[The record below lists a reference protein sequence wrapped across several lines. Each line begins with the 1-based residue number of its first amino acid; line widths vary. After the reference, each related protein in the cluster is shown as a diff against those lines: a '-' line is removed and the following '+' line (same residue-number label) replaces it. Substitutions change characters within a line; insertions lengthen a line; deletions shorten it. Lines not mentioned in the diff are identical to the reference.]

1 MNLLNK
7 LTIKNLKLNKRRT
20 IVTIIGIMLA
30 VALINAVATM
40 YFSGMASIIRAEKST
55 RGDYHTVFYN
65 VPLND
70 IKTIQNNRNVENI
83 TKLKYLGTS
92 KIRSNNPQAP
102 YVSVVAAEK
111 NNIDKLG
118 MYLIKG
124 RLPENENEII
134 ITKYLNNIMNTNY
147 SIGDKLTMDI
157 GDRYSK
163 DNIKL
168 KKSENLQDGEKI
180 LNTQKREFTIVGIVM
195 EISESVNQP
204 GEIADTVVTCLRK
217 EDIKDN
223 LDLFIRLNKEGL
235 KKPYTAIGDM
245 LGIDGNLYK
254 EVQDDYATGRDATK
268 SGELQEKF
276 AKERK
281 KAKYQFTS
289 RRYLI
294 SLETDKRGTSF
305 FRLKYVVAIAIGIII
320 FTSVFCIKNSF
331 DISITEKNKQY
342 GMLRSIGATKKQVR
356 KNVLFEATILA
367 LIGIPLGIFLGYFAS
382 FILVKI
388 SNVFLKELIVTENE
402 INFELVFDLN
412 WMSAAISALLGMV
425 TIYLSS
431 LRIARKAAKVSPIN
445 SIRNSADIKIKA
457 KKLKVPKII
466 KSIFKVGGEISY
478 KNMKRNKKRYR
489 VTIISIVLSIM
500 VYISLTTFMQMML
513 KQIQLAVGNID
524 YDISCDI
531 YKENDEEI
539 KILNNIA
546 KTTEGVTDYTL
557 LQTNLGKYDKE
568 FLNKEIKQISESYPE
583 NGTISIISVGDI
595 EYNKYIKSLGLNYND
610 VKDKAILIDTISTA
624 TIDASKKPVREIR
637 MLNLK
642 ENDKFD
648 VKDDKGEKLTFEIG
662 KITKKRPFATNEE
675 MSIPYKILVLS
686 DEYYN
691 KTFKDE
697 KRYNAYYKI
706 KDAKDASKIK
716 TQIEESLKDYKQKGI
731 TNAQETYND
740 GKHLI
745 TLVGIFLYGFIII
758 IILIGVTNIVNTI
771 TTSMELRKQE
781 FAILRSVG
789 MTNKEFN
796 RMIRLET
803 LFIGIKSLFF
813 GIPLGT
819 AIAYGIY
826 QVGKMPFEIPLKPIL
841 YSSIAVIVLIASIMQ
856 YSLIKIK
863 KQNTIETIRNENI

>member
-92 KIRSNNPQAP
+92 KIKSNNPQSP

-111 NNIDKLG
+111 NNINKLG

-204 GEIADTVVTCLRK
+204 GEVADTVVTCLRK

-268 SGELQEKF
+268 SGELKEKF

-305 FRLKYVVAIAIGIII
+305 FGLKYVAAIAIGIII

-388 SNVFLKELIVTENE
+388 SNMFLKDLVVTQTE
-402 INFELVFDLN
+402 INFELIFDLN

-513 KQIQLAVGNID
+513 KQIQLAVGKVD
-524 YDISCDI
+524 YDIACDI

-697 KRYNAYYKI
+697 KRYSAYYKV
-706 KDAKDASKIK
+706 KDASKVK
-716 TQIEESLKDYKQKGI
+716 NQIEESLKDYKQKGI
-731 TNAQETYND
+731 TNVQETYND

-826 QVGKMPFEIPLKPIL
+826 QAGKMPFEIPLKPIL
-841 YSSIAVIVLIASIMQ
+841 YSAIAVIVLIASIMQ

>member
-40 YFSGMASIIRAEKST
+40 YFSGMASIIRAQKATS
-55 RGDYHTVFYN
+55 GDYHTVFYN

-83 TKLKYLGTS
+83 TKLKYLGMS
-92 KIRSNNPQAP
+92 KIKTNNTQSP

-111 NNIDKLG
+111 DNMNKLG
-118 MYLIKG
+118 MYLVKG
-124 RLPENENEII
+124 RLPENENEMV
-134 ITKYLNNIMNTNY
+134 ITNHLNNIMSTNY
-147 SIGDKLTMDI
+147 SIGDKLTLEI

-180 LNTQKREFTIVGIVM
+180 INTEKREFTIVGIVVD
-195 EISESVNQP
+195 ISESVNQP
-204 GEIADTVVTCLRK
+204 GEVADTVVTCLRK
-217 EDIKDN
+217 EDIKNN
-223 LDLFIRLNKEGL
+223 LDIFIRLNKEGL
-235 KKPYTAIGDM
+235 KKPYIAIGDM

-254 EVQDDYATGRDATK
+254 AVQDDYATGRYATK
-268 SGELQEKF
+268 SGELKEKF

-281 KAKYQFTS
+281 KAKYQFS
-289 RRYLI
+289 SQRFLI
-294 SLETDKRGTSF
+294 SLETDQKDTSF
-305 FRLKYVVAIAIGIII
+305 FGLRYVAAIAIGIII

-388 SNVFLKELIVTENE
+388 SNMFLKDLVVTQTE
-402 INFELVFDLN
+402 INFELIFDLN

-445 SIRNSADIKIKA
+445 SIRNSADIKIKS
-457 KKLKVPKII
+457 KKLKVPKLI
-466 KSIFKVGGEISY
+466 KSIFKIGGEISY

-489 VTIISIVLSIM
+489 VTVISIVLSIM
-500 VYISLTTFMQMML
+500 VYISLTAFMQIML
-513 KQIQLAVGNID
+513 KQLQAALGNID
-524 YDISCDI
+524 YDISCHI

-539 KILNNIA
+539 TKLNNIA
-546 KTTEGVTDYTL
+546 KTTEGVTEYTL
-557 LQTNLGKYDKE
+557 LQSDVGKYDKK
-568 FLNKEIKQISESYPE
+568 FLNKEIKQISENFPDNE
-583 NGTISIISVGDI
+583 TVSIIAVGDI
-595 EYNKYIKSLGLNYND
+595 EYNKYIKLLGLNYND
-610 VKDKAILIDTISTA
+610 IKDKAILIDTVSTA
-624 TIDASKKPVREIR
+624 TIDASKKPIREIR

-648 VKDDKGEKLTFEIG
+648 VKRDNGEKLTFEIA
-662 KITKKRPFATNEE
+662 KITKKRPFATNED
-675 MSIPYKILVLS
+675 MVTPYKILVLS
-686 DEYYN
+686 NEYYN
-691 KTFKDE
+691 KIFKDE
-697 KRYNAYYKI
+697 KRYSAYYKI
-706 KDAKDASKIK
+706 KDASKVK
-716 TQIEESLKDYKQKGI
+716 TQIEESLKDYKKYFI
-731 TNAQETYND
+731 SNVQERYNNE
-740 GKHLI
+740 KHLI
-745 TLVGIFLYGFIII
+745 TLVAIFLYGFIII
-758 IILIGVTNIVNTI
+758 IILIGVTNIINTI

-841 YSSIAVIVLIASIMQ
+841 YSAIAVIVLIASIMQ
-856 YSLIKIK
+856 YSLVKIK

>member
-305 FRLKYVVAIAIGIII
+305 FGLKYVVAIAIGIII

-388 SNVFLKELIVTENE
+388 SNIFLKELIVTENE

>member
-1 MNLLNK
+1 M
-7 LTIKNLKLNKRRT
+7 
-20 IVTIIGIMLA
+20 
-30 VALINAVATM
+30 
-40 YFSGMASIIRAEKST
+40 E
-55 RGDYHTVFYN
+55 
-65 VPLND
+65 
-70 IKTIQNNRNVENI
+70 
-83 TKLKYLGTS
+83 
-92 KIRSNNPQAP
+92 
-102 YVSVVAAEK
+102 
-111 NNIDKLG
+111 
-118 MYLIKG
+118 
-124 RLPENENEII
+124 
-134 ITKYLNNIMNTNY
+134 
-147 SIGDKLTMDI
+147 I

-180 LNTQKREFTIVGIVM
+180 INTEKREFTIVGIVVD
-195 EISESVNQP
+195 ISESVNQP
-204 GEIADTVVTCLRK
+204 GEVADTVVTCLRK

-223 LDLFIRLNKEGL
+223 LDIFIRLNKEGL
-235 KKPYTAIGDM
+235 KKPYIAIGDM

-268 SGELQEKF
+268 SGELKEKF

-281 KAKYQFTS
+281 KAKYQFS
-289 RRYLI
+289 SQRFLI
-294 SLETDKRGTSF
+294 SLETDQKDTSF
-305 FRLKYVVAIAIGIII
+305 FGLRYLAAIAIGIII

-388 SNVFLKELIVTENE
+388 SNMFLKDLVVTQTE
-402 INFELVFDLN
+402 INFELIFDLN

-445 SIRNSADIKIKA
+445 SIRNSADIKIKS
-457 KKLKVPKII
+457 KKLKVPKLI
-466 KSIFKVGGEISY
+466 KSIFKIGGEISY

-489 VTIISIVLSIM
+489 VTVISIVLSIM
-500 VYISLTTFMQMML
+500 VYISLTAFMQIML
-513 KQIQLAVGNID
+513 KQLQAALGNID
-524 YDISCDI
+524 YDISCHI

-539 KILNNIA
+539 TKLNNIA
-546 KTTEGVTDYTL
+546 KTTEGVTEYTL
-557 LQTNLGKYDKE
+557 LQSDVGKYDKK
-568 FLNKEIKQISESYPE
+568 FLNKEIKQISENFPDNE
-583 NGTISIISVGDI
+583 TVSIIAVGDI

-610 VKDKAILIDTISTA
+610 IKDKAILIDTVSTA

-648 VKDDKGEKLTFEIG
+648 VKRDNGEKLTFEIA
-662 KITKKRPFATNEE
+662 KVTKKRPFATNED
-675 MSIPYKILVLS
+675 MSTPYKILVLS
-686 DEYYN
+686 NEYYN
-691 KTFKDE
+691 KIFKDE
-697 KRYNAYYKI
+697 KRYSAYYKI
-706 KDAKDASKIK
+706 KDASKVK
-716 TQIEESLKDYKQKGI
+716 TQIEESLKDYKKYFI
-731 TNAQETYND
+731 SNVQERYNNE
-740 GKHLI
+740 KHLI
-745 TLVGIFLYGFIII
+745 TLVSIFLYGFIII

-841 YSSIAVIVLIASIMQ
+841 YSAIAVIVLIASIMQ

>member
-40 YFSGMASIIRAEKST
+40 YFSGMASIIRAQKATS
-55 RGDYHTVFYN
+55 GDYHTVFYN

-92 KIRSNNPQAP
+92 KIKSNNPQSP
-102 YVSVVAAEK
+102 YVSVVAVEK
-111 NNIDKLG
+111 DNMSKLG
-118 MYLIKG
+118 MYLVKG
-124 RLPENENEII
+124 RLPENENEMV
-134 ITKYLNNIMNTNY
+134 ITNYLNNIMSTNY
-147 SIGDKLTMDI
+147 SIGDKLTMEI

-180 LNTQKREFTIVGIVM
+180 INTEKREFTIVGIVVD
-195 EISESVNQP
+195 ISESVNQP
-204 GEIADTVVTCLRK
+204 GEVADTVVTCLRK

-223 LDLFIRLNKEGL
+223 LDIFIRLNKEGL
-235 KKPYTAIGDM
+235 KKPDIAIGDRIGM
-245 LGIDGNLYK
+245 DGKLDK

-268 SGELQEKF
+268 SGELKEKF

-281 KAKYQFTS
+281 KAKYQFS
-289 RRYLI
+289 SQRFLI
-294 SLETDKRGTSF
+294 SLETDQKDTSF
-305 FRLKYVVAIAIGIII
+305 FGLRYVAAIAIGIII

-388 SNVFLKELIVTENE
+388 SNMFLKDLVVTQTE
-402 INFELVFDLN
+402 INFELIFDLN

-457 KKLKVPKII
+457 KKLKVPKLI
-466 KSIFKVGGEISY
+466 KSIFKIGGEISY

-489 VTIISIVLSIM
+489 VTVISIVLSIM
-500 VYISLTTFMQMML
+500 VYISLTAFMQIML
-513 KQIQLAVGNID
+513 KQLQAAVGNID
-524 YDISCDI
+524 YDISCHI

-539 KILNNIA
+539 TKLNNIA
-546 KTTEGVTDYTL
+546 KTTEGVTEYTL
-557 LQTNLGKYDKE
+557 LQSDVGKYDKK
-568 FLNKEIKQISESYPE
+568 FLNKEIKQISENFPDNE
-583 NGTISIISVGDI
+583 TVSIIAVGDI

-610 VKDKAILIDTISTA
+610 IKDKAILIDTVSTA
-624 TIDASKKPVREIR
+624 TIDASKKPIREIR

-648 VKDDKGEKLTFEIG
+648 VKRDNGEKLTFEIA
-662 KITKKRPFATNEE
+662 KVTKKRPFATNED
-675 MSIPYKILVLS
+675 MVTPYKILVLS
-686 DEYYN
+686 NEYYN
-691 KTFKDE
+691 KIFKDE
-697 KRYNAYYKI
+697 KRYSAYYKI
-706 KDAKDASKIK
+706 KDASKVK
-716 TQIEESLKDYKQKGI
+716 TQIEESLKDYKKYFI
-731 TNAQETYND
+731 SNVQERYNNE
-740 GKHLI
+740 KHLI
-745 TLVGIFLYGFIII
+745 TLVAIFLYGFIII
-758 IILIGVTNIVNTI
+758 IILIGVTNIINTI

-796 RMIRLET
+796 KMIRLET

-841 YSSIAVIVLIASIMQ
+841 YSAIAVIVLIASIMQ

>member
-92 KIRSNNPQAP
+92 KIKSNNPQSP

-111 NNIDKLG
+111 NNINKLG

-195 EISESVNQP
+195 EISESVDQP
-204 GEIADTVVTCLRK
+204 GEVADTVVTCLRK

-254 EVQDDYATGRDATK
+254 EVQDDYATK
-268 SGELQEKF
+268 SGELKEKF

-305 FRLKYVVAIAIGIII
+305 FGLKYVVAIAIGIII

-431 LRIARKAAKVSPIN
+431 LRIARKASKVSPIN

-513 KQIQLAVGNID
+513 KQIQLAVGNVD
-524 YDISCDI
+524 YDIACNI

-546 KTTEGVTDYTL
+546 KTTEDVTEYTL
-557 LQTNLGKYDKE
+557 LQTNVGKYDKG
-568 FLNKEIKQISESYPE
+568 FLNKEIKQISENFPDNE
-583 NGTISIISVGDI
+583 TVSIISVGDI

-610 VKDKAILIDTISTA
+610 IKDKAILIDTVSTA
-624 TIDASKKPVREIR
+624 TIDASKKPIREIR

-648 VKDDKGEKLTFEIG
+648 VKGDKGEKLTFEIG
-662 KITKKRPFATNEE
+662 KITKKRPFATNGD
-675 MSIPYKILVLS
+675 MATPYKILVLS

-697 KRYNAYYKI
+697 KRYSAYYKV
-706 KDAKDASKIK
+706 KDASKVK
-716 TQIEESLKDYKQKGI
+716 NQIEESLKDYKQKYI
-731 TNAQETYND
+731 TNVQETYND

-819 AIAYGIY
+819 AISYGIY
-826 QVGKMPFEIPLKPIL
+826 QAGNMPFEIPLKPIL
-841 YSSIAVIVLIASIMQ
+841 YSAIAVIVLIASIMQ

>member
-92 KIRSNNPQAP
+92 KIKSNNPQSP

-111 NNIDKLG
+111 NDINKLG

-195 EISESVNQP
+195 EISESVDQP
-204 GEIADTVVTCLRK
+204 GEVADTVVTCLRK

-268 SGELQEKF
+268 SGELKEKF

-305 FRLKYVVAIAIGIII
+305 FGLKYVAAIAIGIII

-513 KQIQLAVGNID
+513 KQIQLAVGKVD
-524 YDISCDI
+524 YDIACDI

-697 KRYNAYYKI
+697 KRYSAYYKV
-706 KDAKDASKIK
+706 KDASKVK
-716 TQIEESLKDYKQKGI
+716 NQIEESLKDYKQKGI
-731 TNAQETYND
+731 TNVQETYND

-819 AIAYGIY
+819 AISYGIY
-826 QVGKMPFEIPLKPIL
+826 QAGNMPFEIPLKPIL
-841 YSSIAVIVLIASIMQ
+841 YSAIAVIVLIASIMQ

>member
-92 KIRSNNPQAP
+92 KIKSNNPQSP

-111 NNIDKLG
+111 NNINKLG

-204 GEIADTVVTCLRK
+204 GEVADTVVTCLRK

-305 FRLKYVVAIAIGIII
+305 FGLKYVAAIAIGIII

-388 SNVFLKELIVTENE
+388 SNIFLKELIVTENE

-431 LRIARKAAKVSPIN
+431 LRIARKASKVSPIN

-478 KNMKRNKKRYR
+478 KNIKRNKKRYR

-513 KQIQLAVGNID
+513 KQIQLAVGKVD
-524 YDISCDI
+524 YDIACDI

-697 KRYNAYYKI
+697 KRYSAYYKV
-706 KDAKDASKIK
+706 KDASKVK
-716 TQIEESLKDYKQKGI
+716 NQIEESLKDYKQKGI
-731 TNAQETYND
+731 TNVQETYND

-813 GIPLGT
+813 GISLGT
-819 AIAYGIY
+819 AISYGIY
-826 QVGKMPFEIPLKPIL
+826 QAGNMPFEIPLKPIL
-841 YSSIAVIVLIASIMQ
+841 YSAIAVIVLIASIMQ

-863 KQNTIETIRNENI
+863 KQNTIETIKNENI

>member
-92 KIRSNNPQAP
+92 KIKSNNPQSP
-102 YVSVVAAEK
+102 YVSVVAVEK
-111 NNIDKLG
+111 NNINKLG

-204 GEIADTVVTCLRK
+204 GEVADTVVTCLRK

-305 FRLKYVVAIAIGIII
+305 FGLKYVAAIAIGIII

-513 KQIQLAVGNID
+513 KQIQLAVGKVD
-524 YDISCDI
+524 YDIACDI

-697 KRYNAYYKI
+697 KRYSAYYKV
-706 KDAKDASKIK
+706 KDASKIK
-716 TQIEESLKDYKQKGI
+716 NQIEESLKDYKQKGI
-731 TNAQETYND
+731 TNVQETYND

-841 YSSIAVIVLIASIMQ
+841 YSAIAVIVLIASIMQ

>member
-40 YFSGMASIIRAEKST
+40 YFSGMASIIKAQKST
-55 RGDYHTVFYN
+55 SGDYHTVFYN

-83 TKLKYLGTS
+83 TKLKYLGMS
-92 KIRSNNPQAP
+92 KFKSNVSQIP
-102 YVSVVAAEK
+102 YVSVVAVEK
-111 NNIDKLG
+111 DNMNKLG
-118 MYLIKG
+118 MYLAKG
-124 RLPENENEII
+124 RLPENENEMV
-134 ITKYLNNIMNTNY
+134 ITNHLNNIMSTNY
-147 SIGDKLTMDI
+147 SIGDKVTLEI

-180 LNTQKREFTIVGIVM
+180 LNTEKREFTIVGVVV

-223 LDLFIRLNKEGL
+223 LDIFIRLNKEGL
-235 KKPYTAIGDM
+235 KKPYIAIGDM

-254 EVQDDYATGRDATK
+254 EVQEDYATGMDSTK
-268 SGELQEKF
+268 SGELKERF

-281 KAKYQFTS
+281 KAKYQFS
-289 RRYLI
+289 SQRFLI
-294 SLETDKRGTSF
+294 SLETDQKDTSF
-305 FRLKYVVAIAIGIII
+305 FGLRYVAAIAIGIII

-388 SNVFLKELIVTENE
+388 SNMFLKDLVVTQTE
-402 INFELVFDLN
+402 INFELIFDLN

-431 LRIARKAAKVSPIN
+431 LRIARKAAKVSPIS

-457 KKLKVPKII
+457 KKLKVPKLI
-466 KSIFKVGGEISY
+466 KSIFKIGGEISY

-489 VTIISIVLSIM
+489 VTVISIVLSIM
-500 VYISLTTFMQMML
+500 VYISLTAFMQIML
-513 KQIQLAVGNID
+513 KQLQAAVGNID
-524 YDISCDI
+524 YDISCHI

-539 KILNNIA
+539 TKLNNIA
-546 KTTEGVTDYTL
+546 KTTEGVTEYTL
-557 LQTNLGKYDKE
+557 LQSDVGKYDKK
-568 FLNKEIKQISESYPE
+568 FLNKEIKQISENYPGNE
-583 NGTISIISVGDI
+583 TVSIIAVGDI
-595 EYNKYIKSLGLNYND
+595 EYNKYIKSLSLNYND
-610 VKDKAILIDTISTA
+610 IKDKAILIDTVSTSI
-624 TIDASKKPVREIR
+624 IDENHKPVREIR

-648 VKDDKGEKLTFEIG
+648 VKRDNGEKLTFEIA
-662 KITKKRPFATNEE
+662 KVTKKRPFATNEN
-675 MSIPYKILVLS
+675 MANPYKILVLS
-686 DEYYN
+686 NEHYD
-691 KTFKDE
+691 KIFKDE
-697 KRYNAYYKI
+697 KRYSAYYKI
-706 KDAKDASKIK
+706 KDASKVK
-716 TQIEESLKDYKQKGI
+716 TQIEESLKDYKKYFI
-731 TNAQETYND
+731 SNVQERYNNE
-740 GKHLI
+740 KHLI
-745 TLVGIFLYGFIII
+745 TLVSIFLYGFIII

-841 YSSIAVIVLIASIMQ
+841 YSAIAVIVLIASIMK

>member
-92 KIRSNNPQAP
+92 KIKSNNPQSP

-111 NNIDKLG
+111 NNINKLG

-195 EISESVNQP
+195 EISESVDQP
-204 GEIADTVVTCLRK
+204 GEVADTVVTCLRK

-268 SGELQEKF
+268 SGELKEKF

-305 FRLKYVVAIAIGIII
+305 FGLKYVAAIAIGIII

-388 SNVFLKELIVTENE
+388 SNIFLKELIVTENE

-513 KQIQLAVGNID
+513 KQIQLAVGKVD
-524 YDISCDI
+524 YDIACDI

-697 KRYNAYYKI
+697 KRYSAYYKV
-706 KDAKDASKIK
+706 KDASKVK
-716 TQIEESLKDYKQKGI
+716 NQIEESLKDYKQKGI
-731 TNAQETYND
+731 TNVQETYND

-745 TLVGIFLYGFIII
+745 TVVGIFLYGFIII

-819 AIAYGIY
+819 AISYGIY
-826 QVGKMPFEIPLKPIL
+826 QAGNMPFEIPLKPIL
-841 YSSIAVIVLIASIMQ
+841 YSAIAVIVLIASIMQ

>member
-40 YFSGMASIIRAEKST
+40 YFSGTASIIRAEKST

-92 KIRSNNPQAP
+92 KIKSNNPQSP

-111 NNIDKLG
+111 NNINKLG

-195 EISESVNQP
+195 EISESVDQP
-204 GEIADTVVTCLRK
+204 GEVADTVVTCLRK

-254 EVQDDYATGRDATK
+254 EVQDDYATVRDATK
-268 SGELQEKF
+268 SGELKEKF

-305 FRLKYVVAIAIGIII
+305 FGLKYVAAIAIGIII

-388 SNVFLKELIVTENE
+388 SNIFLKELIVTENE

-513 KQIQLAVGNID
+513 KQIQLAVGKVD
-524 YDISCDI
+524 YDIACDI

-697 KRYNAYYKI
+697 KRYSAYYKV
-706 KDAKDASKIK
+706 KDASKVK
-716 TQIEESLKDYKQKGI
+716 NQIEESLKDYKQKGI
-731 TNAQETYND
+731 TNVQETYND

-819 AIAYGIY
+819 AISYGIY
-826 QVGKMPFEIPLKPIL
+826 QAGNMPFEIPLKPIL
-841 YSSIAVIVLIASIMQ
+841 YSAIAVIVLIASIMQ

>member
-1 MNLLNK
+1 
-7 LTIKNLKLNKRRT
+7 
-20 IVTIIGIMLA
+20 
-30 VALINAVATM
+30 
-40 YFSGMASIIRAEKST
+40 
-55 RGDYHTVFYN
+55 
-65 VPLND
+65 
-70 IKTIQNNRNVENI
+70 
-83 TKLKYLGTS
+83 
-92 KIRSNNPQAP
+92 
-102 YVSVVAAEK
+102 
-111 NNIDKLG
+111 
-118 MYLIKG
+118 
-124 RLPENENEII
+124 
-134 ITKYLNNIMNTNY
+134 MNTKY
-147 SIGDKLTMDI
+147 SIGDKLTLEI

-168 KKSENLQDGEKI
+168 KKAENLQDGEKI
-180 LNTQKREFTIVGIVM
+180 INTEKREFTIVGVVV

-235 KKPYTAIGDM
+235 KKPYIAIGDM

-254 EVQDDYATGRDATK
+254 EVQEDYATGMDSTK
-268 SGELQEKF
+268 SGKLKERF

-281 KAKYQFTS
+281 KAKYQFS
-289 RRYLI
+289 SQRFLI
-294 SLETDKRGTSF
+294 SLETDQKDTSF
-305 FRLKYVVAIAIGIII
+305 FGLRYVAAIAIGIII

-388 SNVFLKELIVTENE
+388 SNMFLKDLVVTQTE
-402 INFELVFDLN
+402 INFELIFDLN

-457 KKLKVPKII
+457 KKLKVPKLI
-466 KSIFKVGGEISY
+466 KSIFKIGGEISY

-489 VTIISIVLSIM
+489 VTVISIVLSIM
-500 VYISLTTFMQMML
+500 VYISLTAFMQIML
-513 KQIQLAVGNID
+513 KQLQAAVGNID
-524 YDISCDI
+524 YDISCHI

-539 KILNNIA
+539 TKLNNVA
-546 KTTEGVTDYTL
+546 QTTEGVTDYTL
-557 LQTNLGKYDKE
+557 LQSNVGKYDKK
-568 FLNKEIKQISESYPE
+568 FLNKEIKQISENYLDSE
-583 NGTISIISVGDI
+583 SVSIIAVGDI

-637 MLNLK
+637 LLNLK

-648 VKDDKGEKLTFEIG
+648 LKSDNGEKLTFEIA
-662 KITKKRPFATNEE
+662 KVTKKRPFATNED
-675 MSIPYKILVLS
+675 MVTPYKILVLS
-686 DEYYN
+686 NEYYN
-691 KTFKDE
+691 KIFKDE
-697 KRYNAYYKI
+697 KRYSAYYKI
-706 KDAKDASKIK
+706 KDASKVK
-716 TQIEESLKDYKQKGI
+716 TQIEESLKDYKKYFI
-731 TNAQETYND
+731 SNVQERYNNE
-740 GKHLI
+740 KHLI
-745 TLVGIFLYGFIII
+745 TLVSIFLYGFIII

-841 YSSIAVIVLIASIMQ
+841 YSAIAVIVLIASIMQ

>member
-20 IVTIIGIMLA
+20 IVTIIGIMLS

-40 YFSGMASIIRAEKST
+40 YFSGMASIIKAQKATS
-55 RGDYHTVFYN
+55 GDYHTVFYN

-83 TKLKYLGTS
+83 TKLKYLGMS
-92 KIRSNNPQAP
+92 KFKSNVSQIP
-102 YVSVVAAEK
+102 YVSVVAVEK
-111 NNIDKLG
+111 DNMNKLG
-118 MYLIKG
+118 MYLAKG
-124 RLPENENEII
+124 RLPDNENEMV
-134 ITKYLNNIMNTNY
+134 ITNHLNNIMSTNY
-147 SIGDKLTMDI
+147 SIGDKVTLEI

-180 LNTQKREFTIVGIVM
+180 LNTEKREFTIVGVVV

-223 LDLFIRLNKEGL
+223 LDIFIRLNKEGL
-235 KKPYTAIGDM
+235 KKPYIAIGDM

-254 EVQDDYATGRDATK
+254 EVQEDYATGMDSTK
-268 SGELQEKF
+268 SGELKERF

-281 KAKYQFTS
+281 KVKYQFS
-289 RRYLI
+289 SQRFLI
-294 SLETDKRGTSF
+294 SLETDQKDTSF
-305 FRLKYVVAIAIGIII
+305 FGLRYVAAIAIGIII

-388 SNVFLKELIVTENE
+388 SNMFLKDLVVTQTE
-402 INFELVFDLN
+402 INFELIFDLN

-457 KKLKVPKII
+457 KKLKVPKLI
-466 KSIFKVGGEISY
+466 KSIFKIGGEISY

-489 VTIISIVLSIM
+489 VTVISIVLSIM
-500 VYISLTTFMQMML
+500 VYISLTAFMQIML
-513 KQIQLAVGNID
+513 KQLQAAVGNID
-524 YDISCDI
+524 YDISCHI

-539 KILNNIA
+539 TKLNNVA
-546 KTTEGVTDYTL
+546 KTTEGVTEYTL
-557 LQTNLGKYDKE
+557 LQSDVGKYDKK
-568 FLNKEIKQISESYPE
+568 FLNKEIKQISENYLDSE
-583 NGTISIISVGDI
+583 TVSIIAVGDI

-648 VKDDKGEKLTFEIG
+648 LKRDNGEKLTFEIA
-662 KITKKRPFATNEE
+662 KITKKRPFATNED
-675 MSIPYKILVLS
+675 MVTPYKILVLS
-686 DEYYN
+686 NEYYN
-691 KTFKDE
+691 KIFKDE
-697 KRYNAYYKI
+697 KRYSAYYKI
-706 KDAKDASKIK
+706 KDASKVK
-716 TQIEESLKDYKQKGI
+716 TQIEESLKDYKKYFI
-731 TNAQETYND
+731 SNVQERYNNE
-740 GKHLI
+740 KHLI
-745 TLVGIFLYGFIII
+745 TLVAIFLYGFIII

-826 QVGKMPFEIPLKPIL
+826 QAGKMPFEIPLKPIL
-841 YSSIAVIVLIASIMQ
+841 YSAIAVIVLIASIMQ

>member
-20 IVTIIGIMLA
+20 IVTIIGIMLS

-40 YFSGMASIIRAEKST
+40 YFSGMASIIKAQKATS
-55 RGDYHTVFYN
+55 GDYHTVFYN

-83 TKLKYLGTS
+83 TKLKYLGMS
-92 KIRSNNPQAP
+92 KFKSNVSQIP
-102 YVSVVAAEK
+102 YVSVVAVEK
-111 NNIDKLG
+111 DNMNKLG
-118 MYLIKG
+118 MYLAKG
-124 RLPENENEII
+124 RLPDNENEMV
-134 ITKYLNNIMNTNY
+134 ITNHLNNIMSTNY
-147 SIGDKLTMDI
+147 SIGDKITLEI

-180 LNTQKREFTIVGIVM
+180 LNTEKREFTIVGVVV

-223 LDLFIRLNKEGL
+223 LDIFIRLNKEGL
-235 KKPYTAIGDM
+235 KKPYIAIGDM

-254 EVQDDYATGRDATK
+254 EVQEDYATGMDSTK
-268 SGELQEKF
+268 SGELKERF

-281 KAKYQFTS
+281 KAKYQFS
-289 RRYLI
+289 SQRFLI
-294 SLETDKRGTSF
+294 SLETDQKDTSF
-305 FRLKYVVAIAIGIII
+305 FGLRYVAAIAIGIII

-388 SNVFLKELIVTENE
+388 SNMFLKDLVVTQTE
-402 INFELVFDLN
+402 INFELIFDLN

-457 KKLKVPKII
+457 KKLKVPKLI
-466 KSIFKVGGEISY
+466 KSIFKIGGEISY

-489 VTIISIVLSIM
+489 VTVISIVLSIM
-500 VYISLTTFMQMML
+500 VYISLTAFMQIML
-513 KQIQLAVGNID
+513 KQLQLAVGNID
-524 YDISCDI
+524 YDISCHI

-539 KILNNIA
+539 TKLNNIA

-557 LQTNLGKYDKE
+557 LQTNW
-568 FLNKEIKQISESYPE
+568 
-583 NGTISIISVGDI
+583 
-595 EYNKYIKSLGLNYND
+595 
-610 VKDKAILIDTISTA
+610 
-624 TIDASKKPVREIR
+624 
-637 MLNLK
+637 
-642 ENDKFD
+642 
-648 VKDDKGEKLTFEIG
+648 
-662 KITKKRPFATNEE
+662 
-675 MSIPYKILVLS
+675 
-686 DEYYN
+686 
-691 KTFKDE
+691 
-697 KRYNAYYKI
+697 RYRI
-706 KDAKDASKIK
+706 
-716 TQIEESLKDYKQKGI
+716 
-731 TNAQETYND
+731 
-740 GKHLI
+740 
-745 TLVGIFLYGFIII
+745 
-758 IILIGVTNIVNTI
+758 
-771 TTSMELRKQE
+771 
-781 FAILRSVG
+781 
-789 MTNKEFN
+789 
-796 RMIRLET
+796 
-803 LFIGIKSLFF
+803 
-813 GIPLGT
+813 
-819 AIAYGIY
+819 
-826 QVGKMPFEIPLKPIL
+826 
-841 YSSIAVIVLIASIMQ
+841 
-856 YSLIKIK
+856 
-863 KQNTIETIRNENI
+863 

>member
-40 YFSGMASIIRAEKST
+40 YFSGMASIIKAQKSIS
-55 RGDYHTVFYN
+55 GDYHTVFYN

-83 TKLKYLGTS
+83 TKLKYLGMS
-92 KIRSNNPQAP
+92 KFKSNVSQIP
-102 YVSVVAAEK
+102 YVSVVAVEK
-111 NNIDKLG
+111 DNMNKLG
-118 MYLIKG
+118 MYLAKG
-124 RLPENENEII
+124 RLPENENEMV
-134 ITKYLNNIMNTNY
+134 ITNHLNNIMSTNY
-147 SIGDKLTMDI
+147 SIGDKVTLEI

-180 LNTQKREFTIVGIVM
+180 LNTEKREFTIVGVVV

-223 LDLFIRLNKEGL
+223 LDIFIRLNKEGL
-235 KKPYTAIGDM
+235 KKPYIAIGDM

-254 EVQDDYATGRDATK
+254 EVQEDYATGMDSTK
-268 SGELQEKF
+268 SGELKERF

-281 KAKYQFTS
+281 KAKYQFS
-289 RRYLI
+289 SQRFLI
-294 SLETDKRGTSF
+294 SLETDQKDTSF
-305 FRLKYVVAIAIGIII
+305 FGLRYVAAIAIGIII

-388 SNVFLKELIVTENE
+388 SNMFLKDLVVTQTE
-402 INFELVFDLN
+402 INFELIFDLN

-457 KKLKVPKII
+457 KKLKVPKLI
-466 KSIFKVGGEISY
+466 KSIFKIGGEISY

-489 VTIISIVLSIM
+489 VTVISIVLSIM
-500 VYISLTTFMQMML
+500 VYISLTAFMQIML
-513 KQIQLAVGNID
+513 KQLQAALGNID
-524 YDISCDI
+524 YDISCHI

-539 KILNNIA
+539 TKLNNVA
-546 KTTEGVTDYTL
+546 QTTEGVTDYTL
-557 LQTNLGKYDKE
+557 LQSNVGKYDKK
-568 FLNKEIKQISESYPE
+568 FLNKEIKQISENYLDSE
-583 NGTISIISVGDI
+583 SVSIIAVGDI

-637 MLNLK
+637 LLNLK

-648 VKDDKGEKLTFEIG
+648 LKSDNGEKLTFEIA
-662 KITKKRPFATNEE
+662 KITKKRPFATNED
-675 MSIPYKILVLS
+675 MVTPYKILVLS
-686 DEYYN
+686 NEYYN
-691 KTFKDE
+691 KIFKDE
-697 KRYNAYYKI
+697 KRYSAYYKI
-706 KDAKDASKIK
+706 KDASKVK
-716 TQIEESLKDYKQKGI
+716 TQIEESLKDYKKYFI
-731 TNAQETYND
+731 SNVQERYNNE
-740 GKHLI
+740 KHLI
-745 TLVGIFLYGFIII
+745 TLVSIFLYGFIII

-771 TTSMELRKQE
+771 TTRMELRKQE

-841 YSSIAVIVLIASIMQ
+841 YSAIAVIVLIASIMQ

>member
-40 YFSGMASIIRAEKST
+40 YFSGMASIIKAQKST
-55 RGDYHTVFYN
+55 SGDYHTVFYN

-83 TKLKYLGTS
+83 TKLKYLGMS
-92 KIRSNNPQAP
+92 KFKSNVSQIP
-102 YVSVVAAEK
+102 YVSVVAVEK
-111 NNIDKLG
+111 DNMNKLG
-118 MYLIKG
+118 MYLAKG
-124 RLPENENEII
+124 RLPENENEMV
-134 ITKYLNNIMNTNY
+134 ITNHLNNIMSTNY
-147 SIGDKLTMDI
+147 SIGDKLMLEI

-180 LNTQKREFTIVGIVM
+180 INTEKREFTIVGIVVD
-195 EISESVNQP
+195 ISESVNQP
-204 GEIADTVVTCLRK
+204 GEVADTVVTCLRK

-223 LDLFIRLNKEGL
+223 LDIFIRLNKEGL
-235 KKPYTAIGDM
+235 KKPYIAIGDM

-268 SGELQEKF
+268 SGELKERF

-281 KAKYQFTS
+281 KAKYQFS
-289 RRYLI
+289 SQRFLI
-294 SLETDKRGTSF
+294 SLETDQKDTSF
-305 FRLKYVVAIAIGIII
+305 FGLRYVAAIAIGIII

-388 SNVFLKELIVTENE
+388 SNMFLKDLVVTQTE
-402 INFELVFDLN
+402 INFELIFDLN

-457 KKLKVPKII
+457 KKLKVPKLI
-466 KSIFKVGGEISY
+466 KSIFKIGGEISY

-489 VTIISIVLSIM
+489 VTVISIVLSIM
-500 VYISLTTFMQMML
+500 VYISLTAFMQIML
-513 KQIQLAVGNID
+513 KQLQAALGNID
-524 YDISCDI
+524 YDISCHI

-539 KILNNIA
+539 TKLNNIA
-546 KTTEGVTDYTL
+546 KTTEGVTEYTL
-557 LQTNLGKYDKE
+557 LQSDVGKYDKK
-568 FLNKEIKQISESYPE
+568 FLNKEIKQISENFPDNE
-583 NGTISIISVGDI
+583 TVSIIAVGDI

-610 VKDKAILIDTISTA
+610 IKDKAILIDTVSTA
-624 TIDASKKPVREIR
+624 TIDASKKPIREIR

-648 VKDDKGEKLTFEIG
+648 VKRDNGEKLTFEIA
-662 KITKKRPFATNEE
+662 KITKKRPFATNED
-675 MSIPYKILVLS
+675 MVTPYKILVLS
-686 DEYYN
+686 NEYYN
-691 KTFKDE
+691 KIFKDE
-697 KRYNAYYKI
+697 KRYSAYYKI
-706 KDAKDASKIK
+706 KDASKVK
-716 TQIEESLKDYKQKGI
+716 TQIEESLKDYKKYFI
-731 TNAQETYND
+731 SNVQERYNNE
-740 GKHLI
+740 KHLI
-745 TLVGIFLYGFIII
+745 TLVAIFLYGFIII
-758 IILIGVTNIVNTI
+758 IILIGVTNIINTI

-841 YSSIAVIVLIASIMQ
+841 YSAIAVIVLIASIMQ
-856 YSLIKIK
+856 YSLVKIK

>member
-40 YFSGMASIIRAEKST
+40 YFSGMASIIKAEKST

-70 IKTIQNNRNVENI
+70 IKTIQNNRNVGNI

-92 KIRSNNPQAP
+92 KIKSNNPQSP

-111 NNIDKLG
+111 NNINKLG

-204 GEIADTVVTCLRK
+204 GEVADTVVTCLRK

-223 LDLFIRLNKEGL
+223 LDFFIRLNKEGL

-268 SGELQEKF
+268 SGELKEKF

-305 FRLKYVVAIAIGIII
+305 FGLKYVVAIAIGIII

-412 WMSAAISALLGMV
+412 WMSAALLGMV

-431 LRIARKAAKVSPIN
+431 LRIARKASKVSPIN

-513 KQIQLAVGNID
+513 KQIQLAVGNVD
-524 YDISCDI
+524 YDIACNI

-546 KTTEGVTDYTL
+546 KTTEDVTDYTL
-557 LQTNLGKYDKE
+557 LQTNVGKYDKE
-568 FLNKEIKQISESYPE
+568 FLNKEIKQISENFPDNE
-583 NGTISIISVGDI
+583 TVSIISVGDI

-610 VKDKAILIDTISTA
+610 IKDKAILIDTVSTA
-624 TIDASKKPVREIR
+624 TIDARKKPIREIR

-648 VKDDKGEKLTFEIG
+648 VKGDKGEKLTFEIG
-662 KITKKRPFATNEE
+662 KITKKRPFATNGD
-675 MSIPYKILVLS
+675 MATPYKILVLS

-697 KRYNAYYKI
+697 KRYTAYYKV

-716 TQIEESLKDYKQKGI
+716 AQIEESLKDYKQKGI
-731 TNAQETYND
+731 TNVQETYND

>member
-40 YFSGMASIIRAEKST
+40 YFSGMASIIRAQKATS
-55 RGDYHTVFYN
+55 GDYHTVFYN

-83 TKLKYLGTS
+83 TKLKYLGMS
-92 KIRSNNPQAP
+92 KIKTNNTQSP

-111 NNIDKLG
+111 DNMNKLG
-118 MYLIKG
+118 MYLVKG
-124 RLPENENEII
+124 RLPENENEMV
-134 ITKYLNNIMNTNY
+134 ITNHLNNIMSTNY
-147 SIGDKLTMDI
+147 SIGDKLTLEI

-180 LNTQKREFTIVGIVM
+180 INTEKREFTIVGIVVD
-195 EISESVNQP
+195 ISESVNQP
-204 GEIADTVVTCLRK
+204 GEVADTVVTCLRK

-223 LDLFIRLNKEGL
+223 LDIFIRLNKEGL
-235 KKPYTAIGDM
+235 KKPYIAIGDM

-254 EVQDDYATGRDATK
+254 AVQDDYATGRDATK
-268 SGELQEKF
+268 SGELKEKF

-281 KAKYQFTS
+281 KAKYQFS
-289 RRYLI
+289 SQRFLI
-294 SLETDKRGTSF
+294 SLETDQKDTSF
-305 FRLKYVVAIAIGIII
+305 FGLRYVAAIAIGIII

-388 SNVFLKELIVTENE
+388 SNMFLKDLVVTQTE
-402 INFELVFDLN
+402 INFELIFDLN

-445 SIRNSADIKIKA
+445 SIRNSADIKIKS
-457 KKLKVPKII
+457 KKLKVPKLI
-466 KSIFKVGGEISY
+466 KSIFKIGGEISY

-489 VTIISIVLSIM
+489 VTVISIVLSIM
-500 VYISLTTFMQMML
+500 VYISLTAFMQIML
-513 KQIQLAVGNID
+513 KQLQAALGNID
-524 YDISCDI
+524 YDISCHI

-539 KILNNIA
+539 TKLNNIA
-546 KTTEGVTDYTL
+546 KTTEGVTEYTL
-557 LQTNLGKYDKE
+557 LQSDVGKYDKK
-568 FLNKEIKQISESYPE
+568 FLNKEIKQISENFPDNE
-583 NGTISIISVGDI
+583 TVSIIAVGDI

-610 VKDKAILIDTISTA
+610 IKDKAILIDTVSTA
-624 TIDASKKPVREIR
+624 TIDASKKPIREIR

-648 VKDDKGEKLTFEIG
+648 VKRDNGEKLTFEIA
-662 KITKKRPFATNEE
+662 KITKKRPFATNED
-675 MSIPYKILVLS
+675 MVTPYKILVLS
-686 DEYYN
+686 NEYYN
-691 KTFKDE
+691 KIFKDE
-697 KRYNAYYKI
+697 KRYSAYYKI
-706 KDAKDASKIK
+706 KDASKVK
-716 TQIEESLKDYKQKGI
+716 TQIEESLKDYKKYFI
-731 TNAQETYND
+731 SNVQERYNNE
-740 GKHLI
+740 KHLI
-745 TLVGIFLYGFIII
+745 TLVAIFLYGFIII
-758 IILIGVTNIVNTI
+758 IILIGVTNIINTI

-819 AIAYGIY
+819 AISYGIY
-826 QVGKMPFEIPLKPIL
+826 QAGNMPFEIPLKPIL
-841 YSSIAVIVLIASIMQ
+841 YSAIAVIVLIASIMQ
-856 YSLIKIK
+856 YSLVKIK

>member
-40 YFSGMASIIRAEKST
+40 YFSGTASIIRAEKST

-92 KIRSNNPQAP
+92 KIKSNNPQSP

-111 NNIDKLG
+111 NNINKLG

-195 EISESVNQP
+195 EISESVDQP
-204 GEIADTVVTCLRK
+204 GEVADTVVTCLRK

-268 SGELQEKF
+268 SGELKEKF

-305 FRLKYVVAIAIGIII
+305 FGLKYVAAIAIGIII

-513 KQIQLAVGNID
+513 EQIQLAVGKVD
-524 YDISCDI
+524 YDIACDI

-697 KRYNAYYKI
+697 KRYSAYYKV
-706 KDAKDASKIK
+706 KDASKIK
-716 TQIEESLKDYKQKGI
+716 NQIEESLKDYKQKGI
-731 TNAQETYND
+731 TNVQETYND

-819 AIAYGIY
+819 AISYGIY
-826 QVGKMPFEIPLKPIL
+826 QAGNMPFEIPLKPIL
-841 YSSIAVIVLIASIMQ
+841 YSAIAVIVLIASIMQ

>member
-92 KIRSNNPQAP
+92 KIKSNNPQSP

-111 NNIDKLG
+111 NNINKLG

-204 GEIADTVVTCLRK
+204 GEVADTVVTWLRK
-217 EDIKDN
+217 QDIKDN

-305 FRLKYVVAIAIGIII
+305 FGLKYVAAIAIGIII

-388 SNVFLKELIVTENE
+388 SNIFLKELIVTENE

-513 KQIQLAVGNID
+513 KQIQLAVGKID
-524 YDISCDI
+524 YDITCRI

-648 VKDDKGEKLTFEIG
+648 VKDDKSEKLTFEIG

-697 KRYNAYYKI
+697 KRYSAYYKV
-706 KDAKDASKIK
+706 KDASKIK
-716 TQIEESLKDYKQKGI
+716 NQIEESLKDYKQKGI
-731 TNAQETYND
+731 TNVQETYND

-819 AIAYGIY
+819 AISYGIY
-826 QVGKMPFEIPLKPIL
+826 QAGNMPFEIPLKPIL
-841 YSSIAVIVLIASIMQ
+841 YSAIAVIVLIASIMQ

>member
-40 YFSGMASIIRAEKST
+40 YFSGMASIIRAQKATS
-55 RGDYHTVFYN
+55 GDYHTVFYN

-92 KIRSNNPQAP
+92 KIKTNNTQSP

-111 NNIDKLG
+111 DNMNKLG
-118 MYLIKG
+118 MYLVKG
-124 RLPENENEII
+124 RLPENENEMV
-134 ITKYLNNIMNTNY
+134 ITNHLNNIMSTNY
-147 SIGDKLTMDI
+147 SIGDKLTLEI

-180 LNTQKREFTIVGIVM
+180 INTEKREFTIVGIVVD
-195 EISESVNQP
+195 ISESVNQP
-204 GEIADTVVTCLRK
+204 GEVADTVVTCLRK

-223 LDLFIRLNKEGL
+223 LDIFIRLNKEGL
-235 KKPYTAIGDM
+235 KKPYIAIGDM

-254 EVQDDYATGRDATK
+254 AVQDDYATGRDATK
-268 SGELQEKF
+268 SGELKEKF

-281 KAKYQFTS
+281 KAKYQFS
-289 RRYLI
+289 SQRFLI
-294 SLETDKRGTSF
+294 SLETDQKDTSF
-305 FRLKYVVAIAIGIII
+305 FGLRYVAAIAIGIII

-388 SNVFLKELIVTENE
+388 SNMFLKDLVVTQTE
-402 INFELVFDLN
+402 INFELIFDLN

-445 SIRNSADIKIKA
+445 SIRNSADIKIKS
-457 KKLKVPKII
+457 KKLKVPKLI
-466 KSIFKVGGEISY
+466 KSIFKIGGEISY

-489 VTIISIVLSIM
+489 VTVISIVLSIM
-500 VYISLTTFMQMML
+500 VYISLTAFMQIML
-513 KQIQLAVGNID
+513 KQLQAALGNID
-524 YDISCDI
+524 YDISCHI

-539 KILNNIA
+539 TKLNNIA
-546 KTTEGVTDYTL
+546 KTTEGVTEYTL
-557 LQTNLGKYDKE
+557 LQSDVGKYDKK
-568 FLNKEIKQISESYPE
+568 FLNKEIKQISENFPDNE
-583 NGTISIISVGDI
+583 TVSIIAVGDI

-610 VKDKAILIDTISTA
+610 IKDKAILIDTVSTA
-624 TIDASKKPVREIR
+624 TIDASKKPIREIR

-648 VKDDKGEKLTFEIG
+648 VKRDNGEKLTFEIA
-662 KITKKRPFATNEE
+662 KITKKRPFATNED
-675 MSIPYKILVLS
+675 MVTPYKILVLS
-686 DEYYN
+686 NEYYN
-691 KTFKDE
+691 KIFKDE
-697 KRYNAYYKI
+697 KRYSAYYKI
-706 KDAKDASKIK
+706 KDASKVK
-716 TQIEESLKDYKQKGI
+716 TQIEESLKDYKKYFI
-731 TNAQETYND
+731 SNVQERYNNE
-740 GKHLI
+740 KHLI
-745 TLVGIFLYGFIII
+745 TLVAIFLYGFIII
-758 IILIGVTNIVNTI
+758 IILIGVTNIINTI

-841 YSSIAVIVLIASIMQ
+841 YSAIAVIVLIASIMQ
-856 YSLIKIK
+856 YSLVKIK

>member
-40 YFSGMASIIRAEKST
+40 YFSGMASIIRAQKATS
-55 RGDYHTVFYN
+55 GDYHTVFYN

-83 TKLKYLGTS
+83 TKLKYLGMS
-92 KIRSNNPQAP
+92 KIKTNNTQSP

-111 NNIDKLG
+111 DNMNKLG
-118 MYLIKG
+118 MYLVKG
-124 RLPENENEII
+124 RLPENENEMV
-134 ITKYLNNIMNTNY
+134 ITNHLNNIMSTNY
-147 SIGDKLTMDI
+147 SIGDKLTLEI

-180 LNTQKREFTIVGIVM
+180 INTEKRKFTIVGIVVD
-195 EISESVNQP
+195 ISESVNQP
-204 GEIADTVVTCLRK
+204 GEVADTVVTCLRK

-223 LDLFIRLNKEGL
+223 LDIFIRLNKEGL
-235 KKPYTAIGDM
+235 KKPYIAIGDM

-254 EVQDDYATGRDATK
+254 AVQDDYATGRDATK
-268 SGELQEKF
+268 SGELKEKF

-281 KAKYQFTS
+281 KAKYQFS
-289 RRYLI
+289 SQRFLI
-294 SLETDKRGTSF
+294 SLETDQKDTSF
-305 FRLKYVVAIAIGIII
+305 FGLRYVAAIAIGIII

-388 SNVFLKELIVTENE
+388 SNMFLKDLVVTQTE
-402 INFELVFDLN
+402 INFELIFDLN

-445 SIRNSADIKIKA
+445 SIRNSADIKIKS
-457 KKLKVPKII
+457 KKLKVPKLI
-466 KSIFKVGGEISY
+466 KSIFKIGGEISY

-489 VTIISIVLSIM
+489 VTVISIVLSIM
-500 VYISLTTFMQMML
+500 VYISLTAFMQIML
-513 KQIQLAVGNID
+513 KQLQAALGNID
-524 YDISCDI
+524 YDISCHI

-539 KILNNIA
+539 TKLNNIA
-546 KTTEGVTDYTL
+546 KTTEGVTEYTL
-557 LQTNLGKYDKE
+557 LQSDVGKYDKK
-568 FLNKEIKQISESYPE
+568 FLNKEIKQISENFPDNE
-583 NGTISIISVGDI
+583 TVSIIAVGDI

-610 VKDKAILIDTISTA
+610 IKDKAILIDTVSTA
-624 TIDASKKPVREIR
+624 TIDASKKPIREIR

-648 VKDDKGEKLTFEIG
+648 VKRDNGEKLTFEIA
-662 KITKKRPFATNEE
+662 KITKKRPFATNED
-675 MSIPYKILVLS
+675 MVTPYKILVLS
-686 DEYYN
+686 NEYYN
-691 KTFKDE
+691 KIFKDE
-697 KRYNAYYKI
+697 KRYSAYYKI
-706 KDAKDASKIK
+706 KDASKVK
-716 TQIEESLKDYKQKGI
+716 TQIEESLKDYKKYFI
-731 TNAQETYND
+731 SNVQERYNNE
-740 GKHLI
+740 KHLI
-745 TLVGIFLYGFIII
+745 TLVAIFLYGFIII
-758 IILIGVTNIVNTI
+758 IILIGVTNIINTI

-841 YSSIAVIVLIASIMQ
+841 YSAIAVIVLIASIMQ
-856 YSLIKIK
+856 YSLVKIK

>member
-40 YFSGMASIIRAEKST
+40 YFSGMASIIRAQKATS
-55 RGDYHTVFYN
+55 GDYHTVFYN

-83 TKLKYLGTS
+83 TKLKYLGMS
-92 KIRSNNPQAP
+92 KIKTNNTQSP

-111 NNIDKLG
+111 DNMNKLG
-118 MYLIKG
+118 MYLVKG
-124 RLPENENEII
+124 RLPENENEMV
-134 ITKYLNNIMNTNY
+134 ITNHLNNIMSTNY
-147 SIGDKLTMDI
+147 SIGDKLTLEI

-180 LNTQKREFTIVGIVM
+180 INTEKREFTIVGIVVD
-195 EISESVNQP
+195 ISESVNQP
-204 GEIADTVVTCLRK
+204 GEVADTVVTCLRK

-223 LDLFIRLNKEGL
+223 LDIFIRLNKEGL
-235 KKPYTAIGDM
+235 KKPYIAIGDM

-254 EVQDDYATGRDATK
+254 AVQDDYATGRDATK
-268 SGELQEKF
+268 SGELKEKF

-281 KAKYQFTS
+281 KAKYQFS
-289 RRYLI
+289 SQRFLI
-294 SLETDKRGTSF
+294 SLETDQKDTSF
-305 FRLKYVVAIAIGIII
+305 FGLRYVAAIAIGIII

-367 LIGIPLGIFLGYFAS
+367 LIGIPIGIFLGYFAS

-388 SNVFLKELIVTENE
+388 SNMFLKDLVVTQTE
-402 INFELVFDLN
+402 INFELIFDLN

-445 SIRNSADIKIKA
+445 SIRNSADIKIKS
-457 KKLKVPKII
+457 KKLKVPKLI
-466 KSIFKVGGEISY
+466 KSIFKIGGEISY

-489 VTIISIVLSIM
+489 VTVISIVLSIM
-500 VYISLTTFMQMML
+500 VYISLTAFMQIML
-513 KQIQLAVGNID
+513 KQLQAALGNID
-524 YDISCDI
+524 YDISCHI

-539 KILNNIA
+539 TKLNNIA
-546 KTTEGVTDYTL
+546 KTTEGVTEYTL
-557 LQTNLGKYDKE
+557 LQSDVGKYDKK
-568 FLNKEIKQISESYPE
+568 FLNKEIKQISENFPDNE
-583 NGTISIISVGDI
+583 TVSIIAVGDI

-610 VKDKAILIDTISTA
+610 IKDKAILIDTVSTA
-624 TIDASKKPVREIR
+624 TIDASKKPIREIR

-648 VKDDKGEKLTFEIG
+648 VKRDNGEKLTFEIA
-662 KITKKRPFATNEE
+662 KITKKRPFATNED
-675 MSIPYKILVLS
+675 MVTPYKILVLS
-686 DEYYN
+686 NEYYN
-691 KTFKDE
+691 KIFKDE
-697 KRYNAYYKI
+697 KRYSAYYKI
-706 KDAKDASKIK
+706 KDASKVK
-716 TQIEESLKDYKQKGI
+716 TQIEESLKDYKKYFI
-731 TNAQETYND
+731 SNVQERYNNE
-740 GKHLI
+740 KHLI
-745 TLVGIFLYGFIII
+745 TLVAIFLYGFIII
-758 IILIGVTNIVNTI
+758 IILIGVTNIINTI

-841 YSSIAVIVLIASIMQ
+841 YSAIAVIVLIASIMQ

>member
-92 KIRSNNPQAP
+92 KIKSNNPQSP

-111 NNIDKLG
+111 NNINKLG

-195 EISESVNQP
+195 EISESVDQP
-204 GEIADTVVTCLRK
+204 GEVADTVVTCLRK

-268 SGELQEKF
+268 SGELKEKF

-305 FRLKYVVAIAIGIII
+305 FGLKYVAAIAIGIII

-388 SNVFLKELIVTENE
+388 SNIFLKELIVTENE

-513 KQIQLAVGNID
+513 KQIQLAVGKVD
-524 YDISCDI
+524 YDIACDI

-697 KRYNAYYKI
+697 KRYSAYYKV
-706 KDAKDASKIK
+706 KDASKVK
-716 TQIEESLKDYKQKGI
+716 NQIEESLKDYKQKGI
-731 TNAQETYND
+731 TNVQETYND

-819 AIAYGIY
+819 AISYGIY
-826 QVGKMPFEIPLKPIL
+826 QAGNMPFEIPLKPIL
-841 YSSIAVIVLIASIMQ
+841 YSAIAVIVLIASIMQ

>member
-92 KIRSNNPQAP
+92 KIKSNNPQSP

-111 NNIDKLG
+111 NNINKLG

-204 GEIADTVVTCLRK
+204 GEVADTVVTCLRK

-305 FRLKYVVAIAIGIII
+305 FGLKYVAAIAIGIII

-412 WMSAAISALLGMV
+412 WMSAVISALLGMV

-431 LRIARKAAKVSPIN
+431 LRIARKASKVSPIN

-524 YDISCDI
+524 YDIACNI

-546 KTTEGVTDYTL
+546 KTIEGVTDYTL
-557 LQTNLGKYDKE
+557 LQTNVGKYDKK
-568 FLNKEIKQISESYPE
+568 FLNKEIKQISENYPDNE
-583 NGTISIISVGDI
+583 TVSIIAVGDI

-610 VKDKAILIDTISTA
+610 IKDKAILIDTVSTA
-624 TIDASKKPVREIR
+624 TIDASKKPIKEIR

-648 VKDDKGEKLTFEIG
+648 VKSDNGEKSTFEIG
-662 KITKKRPFATNEE
+662 KITKKRPFATNSD
-675 MSIPYKILVLS
+675 MATPYKILVLS

-697 KRYNAYYKI
+697 KRYSAYYKV
-706 KDAKDASKIK
+706 KDASKVK
-716 TQIEESLKDYKQKGI
+716 NQIEESLKDYKQKGI
-731 TNAQETYND
+731 TNVQETYND

-819 AIAYGIY
+819 AISYGIY
-826 QVGKMPFEIPLKPIL
+826 QAGNMPFEIPLKPIL
-841 YSSIAVIVLIASIMQ
+841 YSAIAVIVLIASIMQ

>member
-7 LTIKNLKLNKRRT
+7 LTIKNLNKRRT

-40 YFSGMASIIRAEKST
+40 YFSGMASIVRAEKST

-92 KIRSNNPQAP
+92 KIKSNNPQSP

-111 NNIDKLG
+111 NNINKLG

-204 GEIADTVVTCLRK
+204 GEVADTVVTCLRK

-268 SGELQEKF
+268 SGELKEKF

-305 FRLKYVVAIAIGIII
+305 FGLKYVVAIAIGIII

-388 SNVFLKELIVTENE
+388 SNIFLKELIVTENE

-431 LRIARKAAKVSPIN
+431 LRIARKASKVSPIN

-457 KKLKVPKII
+457 N
-466 KSIFKVGGEISY
+466 IFKVGGEISY
-478 KNMKRNKKRYR
+478 KNIKRNKKRYR

-513 KQIQLAVGNID
+513 KQIQLAVGKVD
-524 YDISCDI
+524 YDIACDI

-697 KRYNAYYKI
+697 KRYSAYYKV
-706 KDAKDASKIK
+706 KDASKVK
-716 TQIEESLKDYKQKGI
+716 NQIEESLKDYKQKGI
-731 TNAQETYND
+731 TNVQETYND

-819 AIAYGIY
+819 AISYGIY
-826 QVGKMPFEIPLKPIL
+826 QAGNMPFEIPLKPIL
-841 YSSIAVIVLIASIMQ
+841 YSAIAVIVLIASIMQ

>member
-20 IVTIIGIMLA
+20 IVTIIGIMLS

-40 YFSGMASIIRAEKST
+40 YFSGMASIIKAQKATS
-55 RGDYHTVFYN
+55 GDYHTVFYN

-83 TKLKYLGTS
+83 TKLKYLGMS
-92 KIRSNNPQAP
+92 KFKSNVSQIP
-102 YVSVVAAEK
+102 YVSVVAVEK
-111 NNIDKLG
+111 DNMNKLG
-118 MYLIKG
+118 MYLAKG
-124 RLPENENEII
+124 RLPDNENEMV
-134 ITKYLNNIMNTNY
+134 ITNHLNNIMSTNY
-147 SIGDKLTMDI
+147 SIGDKVTLEI

-180 LNTQKREFTIVGIVM
+180 LNTEKREFTIVGVVV

-223 LDLFIRLNKEGL
+223 LDIFIRLNKEGL
-235 KKPYTAIGDM
+235 KKPYIAIGDM

-254 EVQDDYATGRDATK
+254 EVQEDYATGMDSTK
-268 SGELQEKF
+268 SGELKERF

-281 KAKYQFTS
+281 KAKYQFS
-289 RRYLI
+289 SQRFLI
-294 SLETDKRGTSF
+294 SLETDQKDTSF
-305 FRLKYVVAIAIGIII
+305 FGLRYVAAIAIGIII

-388 SNVFLKELIVTENE
+388 SNMFLKDLVVTQTE
-402 INFELVFDLN
+402 INFELIFDLN

-457 KKLKVPKII
+457 KKLKVPKLI
-466 KSIFKVGGEISY
+466 KSIFKIGGEISY

-489 VTIISIVLSIM
+489 VTVISIVLSIM
-500 VYISLTTFMQMML
+500 VYISLTAFMQIML
-513 KQIQLAVGNID
+513 KQLQAAVGNID
-524 YDISCDI
+524 YDISCHI

-539 KILNNIA
+539 TKLNNVA
-546 KTTEGVTDYTL
+546 KTTEGVTEYTL
-557 LQTNLGKYDKE
+557 LQSDVGKYDKK
-568 FLNKEIKQISESYPE
+568 FLNKEIKQISENYLDSE
-583 NGTISIISVGDI
+583 TVSIIAVGDI

-648 VKDDKGEKLTFEIG
+648 LKRDNGEKLTFEIA
-662 KITKKRPFATNEE
+662 KITKKRPFATNED
-675 MSIPYKILVLS
+675 MVTPYKILVLS
-686 DEYYN
+686 NEYYN
-691 KTFKDE
+691 KIFKDE
-697 KRYNAYYKI
+697 KRYSAYYKI
-706 KDAKDASKIK
+706 KDAAKVK
-716 TQIEESLKDYKQKGI
+716 TQIEESLKDYKKYFI
-731 TNAQETYND
+731 SNVQERYNNE
-740 GKHLI
+740 KHLI
-745 TLVGIFLYGFIII
+745 TLVAIFLYGFIII

-826 QVGKMPFEIPLKPIL
+826 QAGKMPFEIPLKPIL
-841 YSSIAVIVLIASIMQ
+841 YSAIAVIVLIASIMQ

>member
-40 YFSGMASIIRAEKST
+40 YFSGMDSIIRAEKST

-92 KIRSNNPQAP
+92 KIKLNNPQSP

-111 NNIDKLG
+111 NNINKLG

-204 GEIADTVVTCLRK
+204 GEVADTVVTCLRK

-305 FRLKYVVAIAIGIII
+305 FELKYVAAIAIGIII

-513 KQIQLAVGNID
+513 EQIQLAVGKVD
-524 YDISCDI
+524 YDIACDI

-697 KRYNAYYKI
+697 KRYSAYYKV
-706 KDAKDASKIK
+706 KDASKIK
-716 TQIEESLKDYKQKGI
+716 NQIEESLKDYKQKGI
-731 TNAQETYND
+731 TNVQETYND
-740 GKHLI
+740 RKHLI

-819 AIAYGIY
+819 AISYGIY
-826 QVGKMPFEIPLKPIL
+826 QAGNMPFEIPLKPIL
-841 YSSIAVIVLIASIMQ
+841 YSAIAVIVLIASIMQ

>member
-20 IVTIIGIMLA
+20 IVTIIGIMLS

-40 YFSGMASIIRAEKST
+40 YFSGMSSIIKAQKATS
-55 RGDYHTVFYN
+55 GDYHTVFYN

-92 KIRSNNPQAP
+92 KIKSNNPQSP
-102 YVSVVAAEK
+102 YVSVVAVEK
-111 NNIDKLG
+111 DKMNKLG
-118 MYLIKG
+118 MYLVKG
-124 RLPENENEII
+124 RLPDNENEMV
-134 ITKYLNNIMNTNY
+134 ITNYLNNMMSTNY
-147 SIGDKLTMDI
+147 SIGDKLMLEI

-180 LNTQKREFTIVGIVM
+180 INTEKREFTIVGIVVDV
-195 EISESVNQP
+195 SESVNQP
-204 GEIADTVVTCLRK
+204 GEVADTVVTCLRK

-223 LDLFIRLNKEGL
+223 LDIFIRLNKEGL
-235 KKPYTAIGDM
+235 KKPYIAIGDM

-254 EVQDDYATGRDATK
+254 AVQDDYATGRDATK
-268 SGELQEKF
+268 SGELKEKF

-281 KAKYQFTS
+281 KAKYQFS
-289 RRYLI
+289 SQRFLI
-294 SLETDKRGTSF
+294 SLETDQKDTSF
-305 FRLKYVVAIAIGIII
+305 FGLRYVAAIAIGIII

-388 SNVFLKELIVTENE
+388 SNMFLKDLVVTQTE
-402 INFELVFDLN
+402 INFELIFDLN

-445 SIRNSADIKIKA
+445 SIRNSADIKIKS
-457 KKLKVPKII
+457 KKLKVPKLI
-466 KSIFKVGGEISY
+466 KSIFKIGGEISY

-489 VTIISIVLSIM
+489 VTVISIVLSIM
-500 VYISLTTFMQMML
+500 VYISLTAFMQIML
-513 KQIQLAVGNID
+513 KQLQAALGNID
-524 YDISCDI
+524 YDISCHI

-539 KILNNIA
+539 TKLNNIA
-546 KTTEGVTDYTL
+546 KTTEGVTEYTL
-557 LQTNLGKYDKE
+557 LQSDVGKYDKK
-568 FLNKEIKQISESYPE
+568 FLNKEIKQISENFPDNE
-583 NGTISIISVGDI
+583 TVSIIAVGDI

-610 VKDKAILIDTISTA
+610 IKDKAILIDTVSTA
-624 TIDASKKPVREIR
+624 TIDASKKPIREIR

-648 VKDDKGEKLTFEIG
+648 VKRDNGEKLTFEIA
-662 KITKKRPFATNEE
+662 KITKKRPFATNED
-675 MSIPYKILVLS
+675 MVTPYKILVLS
-686 DEYYN
+686 NEYYN
-691 KTFKDE
+691 KIFKDE
-697 KRYNAYYKI
+697 KRYSAYYKI
-706 KDAKDASKIK
+706 KDASKVK
-716 TQIEESLKDYKQKGI
+716 TQIEESLKDYKKYFI
-731 TNAQETYND
+731 SNVQERYNNE
-740 GKHLI
+740 KHLI
-745 TLVGIFLYGFIII
+745 TLVAIFLYGFIII
-758 IILIGVTNIVNTI
+758 IILIGVTNIINTI

-841 YSSIAVIVLIASIMQ
+841 YSAIAVIVLIASIMQ
-856 YSLIKIK
+856 YSLVKIK

>member
-40 YFSGMASIIRAEKST
+40 YFSGMASIIRAQKATS
-55 RGDYHTVFYN
+55 GDYHTVFYN

-83 TKLKYLGTS
+83 TKLKYLGMS
-92 KIRSNNPQAP
+92 KIKTNNTQSP

-111 NNIDKLG
+111 DNMNKLG
-118 MYLIKG
+118 MYLVKG
-124 RLPENENEII
+124 RLPENENEMV
-134 ITKYLNNIMNTNY
+134 ITNHLNNIMSTNY
-147 SIGDKLTMDI
+147 SIGDKLTLEI

-180 LNTQKREFTIVGIVM
+180 INTEKREFTIVGIVVD
-195 EISESVNQP
+195 ISESVNQP
-204 GEIADTVVTCLRK
+204 GEVADTVVTCLRK

-223 LDLFIRLNKEGL
+223 LDIFIRLNKEGL
-235 KKPYTAIGDM
+235 KKPYIAIGDM

-254 EVQDDYATGRDATK
+254 AVQDDYATGRDATK
-268 SGELQEKF
+268 SGELKEKF

-281 KAKYQFTS
+281 KAKYQFS
-289 RRYLI
+289 SQRFLI
-294 SLETDKRGTSF
+294 SLETDQKDTSF
-305 FRLKYVVAIAIGIII
+305 FGLRYVAAIAIGIII

-388 SNVFLKELIVTENE
+388 SNMFLKDLVVTQTE
-402 INFELVFDLN
+402 INFELIFDLN

-445 SIRNSADIKIKA
+445 SIRNSADIKIKS
-457 KKLKVPKII
+457 KKLKVPKLI
-466 KSIFKVGGEISY
+466 KSIFKIGGEISY

-489 VTIISIVLSIM
+489 VTVISIVLSIM
-500 VYISLTTFMQMML
+500 VYISLTAFMQIML
-513 KQIQLAVGNID
+513 KQLQAALGNID
-524 YDISCDI
+524 YDISCHI

-539 KILNNIA
+539 TKLNNIA
-546 KTTEGVTDYTL
+546 KTTEGVTEYTL
-557 LQTNLGKYDKE
+557 LQSDVGKYDKK
-568 FLNKEIKQISESYPE
+568 FLNKEIKQISENFPDNE
-583 NGTISIISVGDI
+583 TVSIIAVGDI

-610 VKDKAILIDTISTA
+610 IKDKAILIDTVSTA
-624 TIDASKKPVREIR
+624 TIDASKKPIREIR

-648 VKDDKGEKLTFEIG
+648 VKRDNGEKLTFEIA
-662 KITKKRPFATNEE
+662 KITKKRPFATNED
-675 MSIPYKILVLS
+675 MVTPYKILVLS
-686 DEYYN
+686 NEYYN
-691 KTFKDE
+691 KIFKDE
-697 KRYNAYYKI
+697 KRYSAYYKI
-706 KDAKDASKIK
+706 KDASKVK
-716 TQIEESLKDYKQKGI
+716 TQIEESLKDYKKYFI
-731 TNAQETYND
+731 SNVQERYNNE
-740 GKHLI
+740 KHLI
-745 TLVGIFLYGFIII
+745 TLVAIFLYGFIII
-758 IILIGVTNIVNTI
+758 IILIGVTNIINTI

-803 LFIGIKSLFF
+803 LLIGIKSLFF

-841 YSSIAVIVLIASIMQ
+841 YSAIAVIVLIASIMQ
-856 YSLIKIK
+856 YSLVKIK

>member
-40 YFSGMASIIRAEKST
+40 YFSGMASIIRAQKATS
-55 RGDYHTVFYN
+55 GDYHTVFYN

-83 TKLKYLGTS
+83 TKLKYLGMS
-92 KIRSNNPQAP
+92 KIKTNNTQSP

-111 NNIDKLG
+111 DNMNKLG
-118 MYLIKG
+118 MYLVKG
-124 RLPENENEII
+124 RLPENENEMV
-134 ITKYLNNIMNTNY
+134 ITNHLNNIMSTNY
-147 SIGDKLTMDI
+147 SIGDKLTLEI

-180 LNTQKREFTIVGIVM
+180 INTEKREFTIVGIVVD
-195 EISESVNQP
+195 ISESVNQP
-204 GEIADTVVTCLRK
+204 GEVADTVVTCLRK

-223 LDLFIRLNKEGL
+223 LDIFIRLNKEGL
-235 KKPYTAIGDM
+235 KKPYIAIGDM

-254 EVQDDYATGRDATK
+254 AVQDDYATGRDATK
-268 SGELQEKF
+268 SGELKEKF

-281 KAKYQFTS
+281 KAKYQFS
-289 RRYLI
+289 SQRFLI
-294 SLETDKRGTSF
+294 SLETDQKDTSF
-305 FRLKYVVAIAIGIII
+305 FGLRYVAAIAIGIII

-388 SNVFLKELIVTENE
+388 SNMFLKDLVVTQTE
-402 INFELVFDLN
+402 INFELIFDLN

-445 SIRNSADIKIKA
+445 SIRNGADIKIKS
-457 KKLKVPKII
+457 KKLKVPKLI
-466 KSIFKVGGEISY
+466 KSIFKIGGEISY

-489 VTIISIVLSIM
+489 VTVISIVLSIM
-500 VYISLTTFMQMML
+500 VYISLTAFMQIML
-513 KQIQLAVGNID
+513 KQLQAALGNID
-524 YDISCDI
+524 YDISCHI

-539 KILNNIA
+539 TKLNNIA
-546 KTTEGVTDYTL
+546 KTTEGVTEYTL
-557 LQTNLGKYDKE
+557 LQSDVGKYDKK
-568 FLNKEIKQISESYPE
+568 FLNKEIKQISENFPDNE
-583 NGTISIISVGDI
+583 TVSIIAVGDI

-610 VKDKAILIDTISTA
+610 IKDKAILIDTVSTA
-624 TIDASKKPVREIR
+624 TIDASKKPIREIR

-648 VKDDKGEKLTFEIG
+648 VKRDNGEKLTFEIA
-662 KITKKRPFATNEE
+662 KITKKRPFATNED
-675 MSIPYKILVLS
+675 MVTPYKILVLS
-686 DEYYN
+686 NEYYN
-691 KTFKDE
+691 KIFKDE
-697 KRYNAYYKI
+697 KRYSAYYKI
-706 KDAKDASKIK
+706 KDASKVK
-716 TQIEESLKDYKQKGI
+716 TQIEESLKDYKKYFI
-731 TNAQETYND
+731 SNVQERYNNE
-740 GKHLI
+740 KYLI
-745 TLVGIFLYGFIII
+745 TLVAIFLYGFIII
-758 IILIGVTNIVNTI
+758 IILIGVTNIINTI

-841 YSSIAVIVLIASIMQ
+841 YSAIAVIVLIASIMQ
-856 YSLIKIK
+856 YSLVKIK

>member
-92 KIRSNNPQAP
+92 KIKSNNPQSP

-111 NNIDKLG
+111 NNINKLG

-195 EISESVNQP
+195 EVSESVNQP

-268 SGELQEKF
+268 SGELKEKF
-276 AKERK
+276 AKERE

-305 FRLKYVVAIAIGIII
+305 FGLKYVVAIAIGIII

-388 SNVFLKELIVTENE
+388 SNIFLKELIVTENE

-431 LRIARKAAKVSPIN
+431 LRIARKASKVSPIN

-524 YDISCDI
+524 YDIACNI

-557 LQTNLGKYDKE
+557 LQTNVGKYDKG
-568 FLNKEIKQISESYPE
+568 FLNKEIKQISENFPDNE
-583 NGTISIISVGDI
+583 TVSIIAVGDI

-610 VKDKAILIDTISTA
+610 IKDKAIL
-624 TIDASKKPVREIR
+624 IDASKKPVREIR

-648 VKDDKGEKLTFEIG
+648 VKGDKGEKLTFEIG
-662 KITKKRPFATNEE
+662 KITKKRPFATNGD
-675 MSIPYKILVLS
+675 MATPYKILVLS

-697 KRYNAYYKI
+697 KRYSAYYKV
-706 KDAKDASKIK
+706 KDTSKVK
-716 TQIEESLKDYKQKGI
+716 NQIEESLKDYKQKYI
-731 TNAQETYND
+731 ANVQETYND

-819 AIAYGIY
+819 AISYGIY
-826 QVGKMPFEIPLKPIL
+826 QAGNMPFEIPLKPIL
-841 YSSIAVIVLIASIMQ
+841 YSAIAVIVLIASIMQ

>member
-92 KIRSNNPQAP
+92 KIKSNNPQSP

-111 NNIDKLG
+111 NNINKLG

-204 GEIADTVVTCLRK
+204 GEVADTVVTCLRK

-305 FRLKYVVAIAIGIII
+305 FGLKYVAAIAIGIII

-513 KQIQLAVGNID
+513 KQIQLAVGKVD
-524 YDISCDI
+524 YDIACDI

-697 KRYNAYYKI
+697 KRYSAYYKV
-706 KDAKDASKIK
+706 KDASKIK
-716 TQIEESLKDYKQKGI
+716 NQIEESLKDYKQKGI
-731 TNAQETYND
+731 TNVQETYND

-819 AIAYGIY
+819 AISYGIY
-826 QVGKMPFEIPLKPIL
+826 QAGNMPFEIPLKPIL
-841 YSSIAVIVLIASIMQ
+841 YSAIAVIVLIASIMQ

>member
-40 YFSGMASIIRAEKST
+40 YFSGMASIIRAQKATS
-55 RGDYHTVFYN
+55 GDYHTVFYN

-83 TKLKYLGTS
+83 TKLKYLGMS
-92 KIRSNNPQAP
+92 KIKTNNTQSP

-111 NNIDKLG
+111 DNMNKLG
-118 MYLIKG
+118 MYLVKG
-124 RLPENENEII
+124 RLPENENEMV
-134 ITKYLNNIMNTNY
+134 ITNHLNNIMSTNY
-147 SIGDKLTMDI
+147 SIGDKLTLEI

-180 LNTQKREFTIVGIVM
+180 INTEKREFTIVGIVVD
-195 EISESVNQP
+195 ISESVNQP
-204 GEIADTVVTCLRK
+204 GEVADTVVTCLRK

-223 LDLFIRLNKEGL
+223 LDIFIRLNKEGL
-235 KKPYTAIGDM
+235 KKPYIAIGDM

-254 EVQDDYATGRDATK
+254 AVQDDYATGRDATK
-268 SGELQEKF
+268 SGELKEKF

-281 KAKYQFTS
+281 KAKYQFS
-289 RRYLI
+289 SQRFLI
-294 SLETDKRGTSF
+294 SLETDQKDTSF
-305 FRLKYVVAIAIGIII
+305 FGLRYVAAIAIGIII

-356 KNVLFEATILA
+356 KNILFEATILA

-388 SNVFLKELIVTENE
+388 SNMFLKDLVVTQTE
-402 INFELVFDLN
+402 INFELIFDLN

-445 SIRNSADIKIKA
+445 SIRNSADIKIKS
-457 KKLKVPKII
+457 KKLKVPKLI
-466 KSIFKVGGEISY
+466 KSIFKIGGEISY

-489 VTIISIVLSIM
+489 VTVISIVLSIM
-500 VYISLTTFMQMML
+500 VYISLTAFMQIML
-513 KQIQLAVGNID
+513 KQLQAALGNID
-524 YDISCDI
+524 YDISCHI

-539 KILNNIA
+539 TKLNNIA
-546 KTTEGVTDYTL
+546 KTTEGVTEYTL
-557 LQTNLGKYDKE
+557 LQSDVGKYDKK
-568 FLNKEIKQISESYPE
+568 FLNKEIKQISENFPDNE
-583 NGTISIISVGDI
+583 TVSIIAVGDI

-610 VKDKAILIDTISTA
+610 IKDKAILIDTVSTA
-624 TIDASKKPVREIR
+624 TIDASKKPIREIR

-648 VKDDKGEKLTFEIG
+648 VKRDNGEKLTFEIA
-662 KITKKRPFATNEE
+662 KITKKRPFATNED
-675 MSIPYKILVLS
+675 MVTPYKILVLS
-686 DEYYN
+686 NEYYN
-691 KTFKDE
+691 KIFKDE
-697 KRYNAYYKI
+697 KRYSAYYKI
-706 KDAKDASKIK
+706 KDASKVK
-716 TQIEESLKDYKQKGI
+716 TQIEESLKDYKKYFI
-731 TNAQETYND
+731 SNVQERYNNE
-740 GKHLI
+740 KHLI
-745 TLVGIFLYGFIII
+745 TLVAIFLYGFIII
-758 IILIGVTNIVNTI
+758 IILIGVTNIINTI

-841 YSSIAVIVLIASIMQ
+841 YSAIAVIVLIASIMQ
-856 YSLIKIK
+856 YSLVKIK

>member
-92 KIRSNNPQAP
+92 KIKSNNPQSP

-111 NNIDKLG
+111 NNINKLG

-204 GEIADTVVTCLRK
+204 GEVADTVVTCLRK

-268 SGELQEKF
+268 SGELKEKF

-305 FRLKYVVAIAIGIII
+305 FGLKYVAAIAIGIII

-388 SNVFLKELIVTENE
+388 SNIFLKELIVTENE

-513 KQIQLAVGNID
+513 KQIQLAVGKVD
-524 YDISCDI
+524 YDIACDI

-697 KRYNAYYKI
+697 KRYSAYYKV
-706 KDAKDASKIK
+706 KDASKVK
-716 TQIEESLKDYKQKGI
+716 NQIEESLKDYKQKGI
-731 TNAQETYND
+731 TNVQETYND

-819 AIAYGIY
+819 AISYGIY
-826 QVGKMPFEIPLKPIL
+826 QAGNMPFEIPLKPIL
-841 YSSIAVIVLIASIMQ
+841 YSAIAVIVLIASIMQ